1 MFSYDRKRRM
11 RGAALAGLV
20 LALIL
25 GFAPQVL
32 ATDIADIGFVD
43 QSALGQLS
51 PFVAAQ
57 QQFAQFQNDLRAQ
70 FQSATKGKSQAD
82 QARIYQDFNARAAAK
97 QREIFG
103 PLLERA
109 NNAIASVAA
118 NKNLGVVVDK
128 SIIIYG
134 GLDVTKDVIDM
145 LNQPGPVLAPVNSP
159 PPSEVGYIDQR
170 QLDAMPKVKKA
181 NDDFLAFRQSLQAQ
195 LNAQLRGKSSDQQ
208 QQVYKAFNKQLADQQ
223 KKLLQP
229 VLDSQT
235 SAIASVAK
243 KRGLLLVVDSQ
254 SKLYGGVDV
263 TADVVKALQ

>member
-1 MFSYDRKRRM
+1 MFSYGHKRRL
-11 RGAALAGLV
+11 RGAALFSLI

-25 GFAPQVL
+25 WFTPQVL
-32 ATDIADIGFVD
+32 AIDIADIGFVD
-43 QSALGQLS
+43 QAALGQLG

-57 QQFAQFQNDLRAQ
+57 QQFAQFQNDLRGQ
-70 FQSATKGKSQAD
+70 FQAATKGKSQAD

-103 PLLERA
+103 PLLDRA

-118 NKNLGVVVDK
+118 NKNLSVVVDK
-128 SIIIYG
+128 TIIIYG

-159 PPSEVGYIDQR
+159 PPSQVGFVDQR
-170 QLDAMPKVKKA
+170 QLDALPKVKKA
-181 NDDFLAFRQSLQAQ
+181 NDDFLQFRQSLQAQ
-195 LNAQLRGKSSDQQ
+195 LTAQLRGKNADQRQ
-208 QQVYKAFNKQLADQQ
+208 QTYTAFNKQLTDQQ

-229 VLDSQT
+229 IIDSQT
-235 SAIASVAK
+235 SAIAGVAK
-243 KRGLLLVVDSQ
+243 KRSLLLVVDLQ